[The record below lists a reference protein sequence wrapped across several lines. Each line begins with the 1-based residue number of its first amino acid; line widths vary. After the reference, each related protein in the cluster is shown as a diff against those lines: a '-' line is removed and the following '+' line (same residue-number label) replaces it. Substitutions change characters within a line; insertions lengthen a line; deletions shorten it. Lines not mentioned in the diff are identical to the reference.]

1 MGRSGRN
8 WRRGR
13 RPAGAPPSWNAVL
26 RHPRTSRAS
35 RLIPPTCW
43 ARHRSESEEAAK
55 DVRWQREAP
64 AWQGR
69 RLRLL
74 PPDPHLDYA
83 AAPGKRWVPPAPA
96 TAQPG
101 LPVLPHASSL
111 PGRRAGCGH
120 ADVLQV
126 PRACVRSLAPGG
138 SSAGCGIPFP
148 RAVAWVEGLA
158 ASSSPDAA
166 AQAGCL
172 TEPVLTPSGR
182 GTRPHFPPP
191 RTQAEPKAG
200 CEGSEAHV

>member
-13 RPAGAPPSWNAVL
+13 RPAGAPPSWKAVL
-26 RHPRTSRAS
+26 RHRRTSRAS

-74 PPDPHLDYA
+74 PPDPHLDYT

-101 LPVLPHASSL
+101 LPVLPHVSSL
-111 PGRRAGCGH
+111 PGQRAGCGH

-126 PRACVRSLAPGG
+126 LRACPLTSVRWIQCWLRHPLPPCSD
-138 SSAGCGIPFP
+138 
-148 RAVAWVEGLA
+148 WVEGLA

-182 GTRPHFPPP
+182 ETRPHFPPH

-200 CEGSEAHV
+200 REGSEAHV